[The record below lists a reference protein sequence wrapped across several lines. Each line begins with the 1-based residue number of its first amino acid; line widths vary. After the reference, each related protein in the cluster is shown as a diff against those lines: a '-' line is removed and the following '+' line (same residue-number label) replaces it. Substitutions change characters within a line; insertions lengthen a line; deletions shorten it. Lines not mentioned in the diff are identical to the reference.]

1 MYFFRPD
8 LFDFIMYR
16 SWFIPDCL
24 CDWLFLTFCLPESP
38 GTTCP
43 IVASYDLHS
52 SLAYGADWCH
62 ISLDSKGPSP
72 EAEVDH
78 SPGKTEGH
86 LRVHYESPT
95 ASFET
100 SLEDDEGQYIPHDTP
115 SSSSI
120 NLAISSEDE
129 PSSCVLASCSFY
141 DHSLHI
147 WLWDRVQD
155 DLEPQQ
161 SKPQ

>member
-1 MYFFRPD
+1 MSR
-8 LFDFIMYR
+8 
-16 SWFIPDCL
+16 
-24 CDWLFLTFCLPESP
+24 
-38 GTTCP
+38 
-43 IVASYDLHS
+43 
-52 SLAYGADWCH
+52 
-62 ISLDSKGPSP
+62 DSKGPSP
-72 EAEVDH
+72 KAEIDH
-78 SPGKTEGH
+78 SPAKTEGH

-141 DHSLHI
+141 DHALHI